1 MSYIYKFIDRTI
13 TEYTIKADSE
23 KAALDTIDSMWWK
36 KQMTMQENIYS
47 KKVSVFQKAWIDF
60 ETPTHVC
67 DVFISGD
74 DEDKKYCEE
83 CWSYVEND

>member
-1 MSYIYKFIDRTI
+1 
-13 TEYTIKADSE
+13 
-23 KAALDTIDSMWWK
+23 
-36 KQMTMQENIYS
+36 MTMQENIYS
-47 KKVSVFQKAWIDF
+47 KKVSVYQKAWIDF